1 MGNNNQKPRAHA
13 LDALRGYAIITM
25 VLSAMEAFSVL
36 PRWMYHAQV
45 PPPDHVFDPTIYGI
59 TWVDIIFP
67 FFLFSMG
74 AAIPLSLGRQHAK
87 GESIM
92 KLTWKTVQRW
102 VKLTFFAIF
111 IIHAFPFML
120 GYEQE
125 WMRYAMPIFFFILL
139 CLMFMPNPFGLSPYK
154 ARAITWSAYLV
165 AVGFMLLQPYAGGA
179 PFRLTDSDCIMLI
192 LANVSLTGSI
202 IYLLTIGHPLRR
214 RALLPFLV
222 ALVMAAHTA
231 NSWPALLIHTSWLPW
246 LYLPAYQEYLLI
258 IIPGTVA
265 GEWIAQ
271 WLEKMKANDTSEGLV
286 ESVQKKNE
294 AVLENVNPL
303 KGGGEAV
310 LENGNPL
317 KGGRGAVLENG
328 NKVKNDEK
336 AVLEN
341 VNPLKG
347 GRGAVLE
354 NGNGVKN
361 DEKVVL
367 ENGNPLKGG
376 GGAVL
381 ENENKVRTRSEEM
394 KDKENSLALPVA
406 FLSLALIVVNVVL
419 LFGRHLVANL
429 VATMVLT
436 ALTAWL
442 LRSRRE
448 AGTTGVEAAKQR
460 SASKDASSQNA
471 AKQEVSN
478 REASSQEA
486 AEREVSNREAS
497 SQEAAKQEVSSR
509 EASSQE
515 ASKQEVYNHRS
526 SSITAS
532 PTLHFW
538 QRLSSA
544 GAYLLLLGLCLES
557 YEGGIRKDDV
567 TLSYL
572 FVTCGLAFYALLLLT
587 VVCDHWHVRWLCAP
601 LEMVG
606 KNPMVA
612 YVSASMVIIPVLI
625 LTHIYPYIDA
635 LSSQPLTGFLKGVLL
650 TTLCMALTAWFTHK
664 RWFWKT

>member
-125 WMRYAMPIFFFILL
+125 WMCYAMPIFFFILL

-214 RALLPFLV
+214 LALLPFLV
-222 ALVMAAHTA
+222 ALFMAAHTA

-271 WLEKMKANDTSEGLV
+271 WLEKMKANDTSKGLV
-286 ESVQKKNE
+286 ENYQKKN
-294 AVLENVNPL
+294 
-303 KGGGEAV
+303 EAV

-317 KGGRGAVLENG
+317 KGGSEAVFENG

-341 VNPLKG
+341 
-347 GRGAVLE
+347 
-354 NGNGVKN
+354 
-361 DEKVVL
+361 
-367 ENGNPLKGG
+367 
-376 GGAVL
+376 
-381 ENENKVRTRSEEM
+381 ENKVKTRSEEM
-394 KDKENSLALPVA
+394 KDKENALALPVA
-406 FLSLALIVVNVVL
+406 LLSLALIVVNVVL

-442 LRSRRE
+442 LRSRRK

-460 SASKDASSQNA
+460 AASRDASSQNA

-486 AEREVSNREAS
+486 A
-497 SQEAAKQEVSSR
+497 
-509 EASSQE
+509 
-515 ASKQEVYNHRS
+515 KQEVYNQKC
-526 SSITAS
+526 SSIQAS

-625 LTHIYPYIDA
+625 LTQLYPYIDA

-650 TTLCMALTAWFTHK
+650 TALCMALTAWFTHK

>member
-87 GESIM
+87 GESIT

-179 PFRLTDSDCIMLI
+179 PFRLADSDCIMLI

-214 RALLPFLV
+214 LALLPFLI
-222 ALVMAAHTA
+222 ALFMAAHTA
-231 NSWPALLIHTSWLPW
+231 NSWPAQLIHTSWLPW

-271 WLEKMKANDTSEGLV
+271 WLEKMKAKDTGKGLV
-286 ESVQKKNE
+286 ENYQIN
-294 AVLENVNPL
+294 
-303 KGGGEAV
+303 EAV

-317 KGGRGAVLENG
+317 KGGREAALENG
-328 NKVKNDEK
+328 KGVKDVEK

-341 VNPLKG
+341 EIKDEEQEVLENNEEKKG
-347 GRGAVLE
+347 GREAVLE
-354 NGNGVKN
+354 SGNKVKN

-367 ENGNPLKGG
+367 END
-376 GGAVL
+376 
-381 ENENKVRTRSEEM
+381 NKVRTKSEEM
-394 KDKENSLALPVA
+394 KEIENALALPVA
-406 FLSLALIVVNVVL
+406 LLSLALIVTNVVL
-419 LFGRHLVANL
+419 LFDRHLVANL
-429 VATMVLT
+429 IATIVLT

-442 LRSRRE
+442 LRSRCE

-460 SASKDASSQNA
+460 AALKEASSQETAKQEVSDREASSQGAAKQEVSNREASSQGA

-478 REASSQEA
+478 REASSQE
-486 AEREVSNREAS
+486 V
-497 SQEAAKQEVSSR
+497 AKQEVSN
-509 EASSQE
+509 Q
-515 ASKQEVYNHRS
+515 KS
-526 SSITAS
+526 SSTPAS

-625 LTHIYPYIDA
+625 LTELYPYIDA
-635 LSSQPLTGFLKGVLL
+635 LSSEPLTGFLKGVLL
-650 TTLCMALTAWFTHK
+650 TALCMALTAWFTHK

>member
-102 VKLTFFAIF
+102 VKLTLFAIF

-165 AVGFMLLQPYAGGA
+165 AVGFMLMQPYAGGA

-214 RALLPFLV
+214 LALLPFLI
-222 ALVMAAHTA
+222 ALFMAAHTA

-246 LYLPAYQEYLLI
+246 LYLPAYQVYLLI

-271 WLEKMKANDTSEGLV
+271 WLEKMKANDTSKGLV
-286 ESVQKKNE
+286 DNYKK
-294 AVLENVNPL
+294 
-303 KGGGEAV
+303 KSEAV
-310 LENGNPL
+310 LENGNLL
-317 KGGRGAVLENG
+317 KGGREAVLENW

-336 AVLEN
+336 LVLEN
-341 VNPLKG
+341 GNPLKG

-367 ENGNPLKGG
+367 ED
-376 GGAVL
+376 
-381 ENENKVRTRSEEM
+381 ENKVRTRSEEM
-394 KDKENSLALPVA
+394 KDKENALALPVA

-460 SASKDASSQNA
+460 AASRDASSQNA

-478 REASSQEA
+478 REAPSQEA
-486 AEREVSNREAS
+486 AEREV
-497 SQEAAKQEVSSR
+497 
-509 EASSQE
+509 
-515 ASKQEVYNHRS
+515 YNQKT
-526 SSITAS
+526 SSIPAS

-625 LTHIYPYIDA
+625 LTQLYPYIDA

>member
-214 RALLPFLV
+214 LALLPFLV
-222 ALVMAAHTA
+222 ALFMAAHTA

-286 ESVQKKNE
+286 ESYQKKNE

-303 KGGGEAV
+303 KGGRET
-310 LENGNPL
+310 
-317 KGGRGAVLENG
+317 
-328 NKVKNDEK
+328 
-336 AVLEN
+336 
-341 VNPLKG
+341 
-347 GRGAVLE
+347 
-354 NGNGVKN
+354 
-361 DEKVVL
+361 
-367 ENGNPLKGG
+367 
-376 GGAVL
+376 VL

-394 KDKENSLALPVA
+394 KDKENALALPVA
-406 FLSLALIVVNVVL
+406 LLSLALIIVNVVL

-436 ALTAWL
+436 ALSAWL

-460 SASKDASSQNA
+460 VASKDASSQNAAKQEVSSREASSQEA

-497 SQEAAKQEVSSR
+497 LQEAAKQEVS
-509 EASSQE
+509 
-515 ASKQEVYNHRS
+515 NHRS

-625 LTHIYPYIDA
+625 LTQLYPYIDA

>member
-214 RALLPFLV
+214 LALLPFLI
-222 ALVMAAHTA
+222 ALFMAAHTA

-271 WLEKMKANDTSEGLV
+271 WLEKMKANDTSKGLV
-286 ESVQKKNE
+286 DNYQKKS
-294 AVLENVNPL
+294 
-303 KGGGEAV
+303 EAV

-317 KGGRGAVLENG
+317 NGGRE
-328 NKVKNDEK
+328 
-336 AVLEN
+336 
-341 VNPLKG
+341 
-347 GRGAVLE
+347 AVLE

-361 DEKVVL
+361 DEK
-367 ENGNPLKGG
+367 
-376 GGAVL
+376 AVL

-394 KDKENSLALPVA
+394 KEKENALALPVA
-406 FLSLALIVVNVVL
+406 LLSLALIVVNVVL

-448 AGTTGVEAAKQR
+448 AGTTGVEAAKQK
-460 SASKDASSQNA
+460 AALKDASSQNA

-486 AEREVSNREAS
+486 AEQEVSSREAS
-497 SQEAAKQEVSSR
+497 SQEAAKQEV
-509 EASSQE
+509 
-515 ASKQEVYNHRS
+515 YNQKS
-526 SSITAS
+526 SSIPAS
-532 PTLHFW
+532 STLHFW

-650 TTLCMALTAWFTHK
+650 TALCMALTAWFTHK

>member
-214 RALLPFLV
+214 LALLPFLV
-222 ALVMAAHTA
+222 ALFMAAHTA

-271 WLEKMKANDTSEGLV
+271 WLEKMKANDTSKGLV
-286 ESVQKKNE
+286 DNYQKKSE
-294 AVLENVNPL
+294 AVLENVNLL
-303 KGGGEAV
+303 KGGREAV
-310 LENGNPL
+310 LENW
-317 KGGRGAVLENG
+317 

-336 AVLEN
+336 VVLEN

-367 ENGNPLKGG
+367 EN
-376 GGAVL
+376 
-381 ENENKVRTRSEEM
+381 ENKVRTRSEEM
-394 KDKENSLALPVA
+394 KDKENALALPVA

-460 SASKDASSQNA
+460 AASRDASSQNA

-486 AEREVSNREAS
+486 AEREVS
-497 SQEAAKQEVSSR
+497 SR
-509 EASSQE
+509 EASLQE
-515 ASKQEVYNHRS
+515 AAKQEVYNHRS

-650 TTLCMALTAWFTHK
+650 TALCMALTAWFTHK

>member
-214 RALLPFLV
+214 LALLPFLV
-222 ALVMAAHTA
+222 ALFMAAHTA

-271 WLEKMKANDTSEGLV
+271 WLEKMKANDTSKGLV
-286 ESVQKKNE
+286 ESYQKKNE

-303 KGGGEAV
+303 KGG
-310 LENGNPL
+310 
-317 KGGRGAVLENG
+317 K
-328 NKVKNDEK
+328 
-336 AVLEN
+336 
-341 VNPLKG
+341 
-347 GRGAVLE
+347 GAVLE

-381 ENENKVRTRSEEM
+381 ENGNKVKNDEKAVLENVNPLKSRRGAVLENENKVRTRSEEM
-394 KDKENSLALPVA
+394 KDKENALALPVA
-406 FLSLALIVVNVVL
+406 LLSLALIIVNVVL

-448 AGTTGVEAAKQR
+448 AGTPGVEAAKQR
-460 SASKDASSQNA
+460 VASKDASSQNA
-471 AKQEVSN
+471 AKQEVSSREASSQEAAKQEVYN

-486 AEREVSNREAS
+486 AEREVSSREAS
-497 SQEAAKQEVSSR
+497 SQEAAKQEV
-509 EASSQE
+509 
-515 ASKQEVYNHRS
+515 YNQKC
-526 SSITAS
+526 SSIPAS

>member
-179 PFRLTDSDCIMLI
+179 PFRLIDSDCIMLI

-214 RALLPFLV
+214 LALLPFLV
-222 ALVMAAHTA
+222 ALFMAAHTA

-271 WLEKMKANDTSEGLV
+271 WLEKMKANDTSKGLV
-286 ESVQKKNE
+286 ESYQKKNE

-303 KGGGEAV
+303 KGGRE
-310 LENGNPL
+310 
-317 KGGRGAVLENG
+317 AVLENG

-336 AVLEN
+336 V
-341 VNPLKG
+341 
-347 GRGAVLE
+347 
-354 NGNGVKN
+354 
-361 DEKVVL
+361 
-367 ENGNPLKGG
+367 
-376 GGAVL
+376 VL

-394 KDKENSLALPVA
+394 KDKENALALPVA

-436 ALTAWL
+436 ALSAWL
-442 LRSRRE
+442 LRSRRK

-460 SASKDASSQNA
+460 AASRDASSQN
-471 AKQEVSN
+471 
-478 REASSQEA
+478 
-486 AEREVSNREAS
+486 
-497 SQEAAKQEVSSR
+497 AAKQEVSSR

-515 ASKQEVYNHRS
+515 AAKQEVYNREAS
-526 SSITAS
+526 SQEAAKQEVYNQKCSSITAS

-650 TTLCMALTAWFTHK
+650 TALCMALTAWFTHK

>member
-165 AVGFMLLQPYAGGA
+165 AVGFMLLQPYAGGT

-202 IYLLTIGHPLRR
+202 IYLLTIDHPLRR
-214 RALLPFLV
+214 LALLPFLV
-222 ALVMAAHTA
+222 ALFMAAHTA

-246 LYLPAYQEYLLI
+246 LYLPAYQVYLLI

-271 WLEKMKANDTSEGLV
+271 WLETMKANDTSKGLV
-286 ESVQKKNE
+286 DNYQKKNE
-294 AVLENVNPL
+294 AVLES
-303 KGGGEAV
+303 
-310 LENGNPL
+310 GNS
-317 KGGRGAVLENG
+317 
-328 NKVKNDEK
+328 
-336 AVLEN
+336 
-341 VNPLKG
+341 LKG

-367 ENGNPLKGG
+367 ED
-376 GGAVL
+376 
-381 ENENKVRTRSEEM
+381 ENKVRTRSEEM
-394 KDKENSLALPVA
+394 KEKENALALPVA
-406 FLSLALIVVNVVL
+406 LLSLALIIVNVVL

-436 ALTAWL
+436 ALSAWL
-442 LRSRRE
+442 LRSRHE

-460 SASKDASSQNA
+460 AASRDASSQN
-471 AKQEVSN
+471 
-478 REASSQEA
+478 
-486 AEREVSNREAS
+486 
-497 SQEAAKQEVSSR
+497 AAKQEVSSR

-515 ASKQEVYNHRS
+515 AAKQEVYNHRS

-650 TTLCMALTAWFTHK
+650 TALCMALTAWFTHK

>member
-214 RALLPFLV
+214 LALLPFLI
-222 ALVMAAHTA
+222 ALFMAAHTA

-271 WLEKMKANDTSEGLV
+271 WLEKMKANDTSKGLV
-286 ESVQKKNE
+286 DNYQKKN
-294 AVLENVNPL
+294 
-303 KGGGEAV
+303 EAV

-317 KGGRGAVLENG
+317 KGGRE
-328 NKVKNDEK
+328 
-336 AVLEN
+336 
-341 VNPLKG
+341 
-347 GRGAVLE
+347 AVLE

-361 DEKVVL
+361 DEK
-367 ENGNPLKGG
+367 
-376 GGAVL
+376 AVL

-394 KDKENSLALPVA
+394 KEKENALALPVA
-406 FLSLALIVVNVVL
+406 LLSLALIVVNVVL

-442 LRSRRE
+442 LRSRRK

-460 SASKDASSQNA
+460 AASKDASSQNA
-471 AKQEVSN
+471 AKQEL
-478 REASSQEA
+478 
-486 AEREVSNREAS
+486 SNREAS
-497 SQEAAKQEVSSR
+497 SQEAAKQEVSN
-509 EASSQE
+509 Q
-515 ASKQEVYNHRS
+515 RS
-526 SSITAS
+526 SSIPAS

-625 LTHIYPYIDA
+625 LTQLYPYIDA

-650 TTLCMALTAWFTHK
+650 TALCMALTAWFTHK

>member
-214 RALLPFLV
+214 LALLPFLV
-222 ALVMAAHTA
+222 ALFMAAHTA
-231 NSWPALLIHTSWLPW
+231 NSWPAQLIHTSWLPW

-271 WLEKMKANDTSEGLV
+271 WLEKMKANDTSKGLV
-286 ESVQKKNE
+286 DNYQKKN
-294 AVLENVNPL
+294 
-303 KGGGEAV
+303 GAV

-317 KGGRGAVLENG
+317 KGGRE
-328 NKVKNDEK
+328 
-336 AVLEN
+336 
-341 VNPLKG
+341 
-347 GRGAVLE
+347 AVLE

-361 DEKVVL
+361 DEK
-367 ENGNPLKGG
+367 
-376 GGAVL
+376 AVL
-381 ENENKVRTRSEEM
+381 ENENKVRIRSEEM
-394 KDKENSLALPVA
+394 KEKENALALPVA
-406 FLSLALIVVNVVL
+406 LLSLALIVVNVVL

-442 LRSRRE
+442 LRSRRK

-460 SASKDASSQNA
+460 AASKDASSQNA
-471 AKQEVSN
+471 AKQEL
-478 REASSQEA
+478 
-486 AEREVSNREAS
+486 SNREAS
-497 SQEAAKQEVSSR
+497 SQEAAKQEV
-509 EASSQE
+509 
-515 ASKQEVYNHRS
+515 YNQKS
-526 SSITAS
+526 SSTPAS

-625 LTHIYPYIDA
+625 LTQLYPYIDA

-650 TTLCMALTAWFTHK
+650 TALCMALTAWFTHK

>member
-214 RALLPFLV
+214 LALLPFLV
-222 ALVMAAHTA
+222 ALFMAAHTA

-246 LYLPAYQEYLLI
+246 LYLPAYQVYLLI

-286 ESVQKKNE
+286 ESYQKKNE

-303 KGGGEAV
+303 KGGREAV
-310 LENGNPL
+310 LENW
-317 KGGRGAVLENG
+317 

-336 AVLEN
+336 VVLEN
-341 VNPLKG
+341 GNPLKG

-367 ENGNPLKGG
+367 EN
-376 GGAVL
+376 
-381 ENENKVRTRSEEM
+381 ENKVRTRSEEM
-394 KDKENSLALPVA
+394 KDKENALALPVA
-406 FLSLALIVVNVVL
+406 LLSLALIVVNVVL

-478 REASSQEA
+478 REASL
-486 AEREVSNREAS
+486 
-497 SQEAAKQEVSSR
+497 QEAAKQEVSSR

-515 ASKQEVYNHRS
+515 ASKQEVYNREAS
-526 SSITAS
+526 LQEAAQQEVYNQKCSSIPAS

-625 LTHIYPYIDA
+625 LTQLYPYIDA

>member
-45 PPPDHVFDPTIYGI
+45 PPPDHVFAPTIYGI

-125 WMRYAMPIFFFILL
+125 WMCYAMPIFFFILL

-214 RALLPFLV
+214 LALLPFLV
-222 ALVMAAHTA
+222 ALFMAAHTA

-271 WLEKMKANDTSEGLV
+271 WLEKMKANDTSKGLV
-286 ESVQKKNE
+286 DNYQKKNE

-303 KGGGEAV
+303 KGGRE
-310 LENGNPL
+310 
-317 KGGRGAVLENG
+317 
-328 NKVKNDEK
+328 
-336 AVLEN
+336 
-341 VNPLKG
+341 
-347 GRGAVLE
+347 AVLE

-361 DEKVVL
+361 DEK
-367 ENGNPLKGG
+367 
-376 GGAVL
+376 AVL

-394 KDKENSLALPVA
+394 KEKENALALPVA
-406 FLSLALIVVNVVL
+406 LLSLALIVVNVVL

-448 AGTTGVEAAKQR
+448 A
-460 SASKDASSQNA
+460 
-471 AKQEVSN
+471 
-478 REASSQEA
+478 
-486 AEREVSNREAS
+486 S
-497 SQEAAKQEVSSR
+497 SQEAAKQEVSN
-509 EASSQE
+509 Q
-515 ASKQEVYNHRS
+515 KS
-526 SSITAS
+526 SSIPAS

-650 TTLCMALTAWFTHK
+650 TALCMALTAWFTHK

>member
-125 WMRYAMPIFFFILL
+125 WMCYAMPIFFFILL

-202 IYLLTIGHPLRR
+202 IYLLTIGHHLRR
-214 RALLPFLV
+214 LALLPFLV
-222 ALVMAAHTA
+222 ALFMAAHTA

-271 WLEKMKANDTSEGLV
+271 WLEKMKANDTSKGLV
-286 ESVQKKNE
+286 DNYKKKSE

-303 KGGGEAV
+303 KGV
-310 LENGNPL
+310 
-317 KGGRGAVLENG
+317 
-328 NKVKNDEK
+328 
-336 AVLEN
+336 
-341 VNPLKG
+341 
-347 GRGAVLE
+347 RGAVLE

-361 DEKVVL
+361 DEK
-367 ENGNPLKGG
+367 
-376 GGAVL
+376 AVL

-394 KDKENSLALPVA
+394 KEKENALALPVA
-406 FLSLALIVVNVVL
+406 LLSLALIVVNVVL

-448 AGTTGVEAAKQR
+448 AGTTGVEAAKQ
-460 SASKDASSQNA
+460 
-471 AKQEVSN
+471 ETSN
-478 REASSQEA
+478 Q
-486 AEREVSNREAS
+486 
-497 SQEAAKQEVSSR
+497 K
-509 EASSQE
+509 
-515 ASKQEVYNHRS
+515 S
-526 SSITAS
+526 SSTPAS

-650 TTLCMALTAWFTHK
+650 TALCMALTAWFTHK

>member
-125 WMRYAMPIFFFILL
+125 WMCYAMPIFFFILL

-214 RALLPFLV
+214 LALLPFLV
-222 ALVMAAHTA
+222 ALFMAAHTA
-231 NSWPALLIHTSWLPW
+231 NSWPAQLIHTSWLPW

-271 WLEKMKANDTSEGLV
+271 WLEKMKANDTSKGPV
-286 ESVQKKNE
+286 ESYQKKSE
-294 AVLENVNPL
+294 AVFES
-303 KGGGEAV
+303 
-310 LENGNPL
+310 
-317 KGGRGAVLENG
+317 G
-328 NKVKNDEK
+328 NK
-336 AVLEN
+336 
-341 VNPLKG
+341 
-347 GRGAVLE
+347 
-354 NGNGVKN
+354 VKN

-367 ENGNPLKGG
+367 ENGNPLKGRKEAVLENG
-376 GGAVL
+376 NKVKNDEKVVLENGNPLKGRKEAVLENGNKVKNDEKVVL

-394 KDKENSLALPVA
+394 KDKENALALPVA
-406 FLSLALIVVNVVL
+406 LLSLALIVVNVVL

-460 SASKDASSQNA
+460 AASRDASSQNA
-471 AKQEVSN
+471 AK
-478 REASSQEA
+478 
-486 AEREVSNREAS
+486 REVSNREAS
-497 SQEAAKQEVSSR
+497 SQEAAKQEVYNQKCSS
-509 EASSQE
+509 
-515 ASKQEVYNHRS
+515 
-526 SSITAS
+526 TPAS

-625 LTHIYPYIDA
+625 LTQLYPYIDA

-650 TTLCMALTAWFTHK
+650 TALCMALTAWFTHK

>member
-214 RALLPFLV
+214 LALLPFLV
-222 ALVMAAHTA
+222 ALFMAAHTA

-271 WLEKMKANDTSEGLV
+271 WLEKMKANDTSKGLV
-286 ESVQKKNE
+286 DNYQKKSE
-294 AVLENVNPL
+294 AVLES
-303 KGGGEAV
+303 
-310 LENGNPL
+310 
-317 KGGRGAVLENG
+317 
-328 NKVKNDEK
+328 
-336 AVLEN
+336 

-367 ENGNPLKGG
+367 ED
-376 GGAVL
+376 
-381 ENENKVRTRSEEM
+381 ENKVRTRSEEM
-394 KDKENSLALPVA
+394 KEKENALALPVA
-406 FLSLALIVVNVVL
+406 LLSLALIVVNVVL

-460 SASKDASSQNA
+460 AASRDASSQNA

-486 AEREVSNREAS
+486 AEREVSSREAS

-509 EASSQE
+509 EASS
-515 ASKQEVYNHRS
+515 QEVYNHRS

-650 TTLCMALTAWFTHK
+650 TALCMALTAWFTHK

>member
-154 ARAITWSAYLV
+154 ARTITWSAYLV

-202 IYLLTIGHPLRR
+202 IYLLTIGHHLRR
-214 RALLPFLV
+214 LALLPFLV
-222 ALVMAAHTA
+222 ALFMAAHTA
-231 NSWPALLIHTSWLPW
+231 NSWPAQLIHTSWLPW

-271 WLEKMKANDTSEGLV
+271 WLEKMKANDTSKGLV
-286 ESVQKKNE
+286 DNYQKKN
-294 AVLENVNPL
+294 
-303 KGGGEAV
+303 EAV

-336 AVLEN
+336 T
-341 VNPLKG
+341 
-347 GRGAVLE
+347 
-354 NGNGVKN
+354 
-361 DEKVVL
+361 
-367 ENGNPLKGG
+367 
-376 GGAVL
+376 VL

-394 KDKENSLALPVA
+394 KEKENALALPVA
-406 FLSLALIVVNVVL
+406 LLSSALIVVNVVL

-448 AGTTGVEAAKQR
+448 AGKTGVEAAKQR
-460 SASKDASSQNA
+460 AASQDASSQNA
-471 AKQEVSN
+471 AKQELSN
-478 REASSQEA
+478 RD
-486 AEREVSNREAS
+486 AS
-497 SQEAAKQEVSSR
+497 SQEAAKQEVSN
-509 EASSQE
+509 Q
-515 ASKQEVYNHRS
+515 KS
-526 SSITAS
+526 SSIPAS

-625 LTHIYPYIDA
+625 LTQLYPYIDS

-650 TTLCMALTAWFTHK
+650 TALCMALTAWFTHK

>member
-192 LANVSLTGSI
+192 LANVSLIGSI

-214 RALLPFLV
+214 LALLPFLV
-222 ALVMAAHTA
+222 ALFMAAHTA
-231 NSWPALLIHTSWLPW
+231 NSWPAQLIHTSWLPW
-246 LYLPAYQEYLLI
+246 LYLPASQEYLLI

-271 WLEKMKANDTSEGLV
+271 WLEKMKANDTSKGLV
-286 ESVQKKNE
+286 DNYKKKSE

-303 KGGGEAV
+303 KGG
-310 LENGNPL
+310 
-317 KGGRGAVLENG
+317 KGAVLENG

-341 VNPLKG
+341 
-347 GRGAVLE
+347 
-354 NGNGVKN
+354 
-361 DEKVVL
+361 
-367 ENGNPLKGG
+367 
-376 GGAVL
+376 
-381 ENENKVRTRSEEM
+381 ENKVRTRSEEM
-394 KDKENSLALPVA
+394 KEKENALALPVA
-406 FLSLALIVVNVVL
+406 LLSLALIVVNVVL

-460 SASKDASSQNA
+460 AASKDASSQNV
-471 AKQEVSN
+471 AKQEVSS

-486 AEREVSNREAS
+486 AKQEVYNREAS
-497 SQEAAKQEVSSR
+497 SQEAAKQEVSNQKT
-509 EASSQE
+509 SS
-515 ASKQEVYNHRS
+515 VP
-526 SSITAS
+526 AS

-650 TTLCMALTAWFTHK
+650 TALCMALTAWFTHK

>member
-214 RALLPFLV
+214 LALLPFLV
-222 ALVMAAHTA
+222 ALFMAAHTA

-271 WLEKMKANDTSEGLV
+271 WLEKMKANDTSKGLV
-286 ESVQKKNE
+286 DNYQKKN
-294 AVLENVNPL
+294 
-303 KGGGEAV
+303 EAV

-317 KGGRGAVLENG
+317 KGGKGAVLENG

-336 AVLEN
+336 
-341 VNPLKG
+341 
-347 GRGAVLE
+347 
-354 NGNGVKN
+354 
-361 DEKVVL
+361 
-367 ENGNPLKGG
+367 
-376 GGAVL
+376 AVL

-394 KDKENSLALPVA
+394 KDKENALALPVA
-406 FLSLALIVVNVVL
+406 LLSLALIVVNVVL

-448 AGTTGVEAAKQR
+448 AGTTGVEAAKQ
-460 SASKDASSQNA
+460 DT
-471 AKQEVSN
+471 SN
-478 REASSQEA
+478 Q
-486 AEREVSNREAS
+486 
-497 SQEAAKQEVSSR
+497 K
-509 EASSQE
+509 
-515 ASKQEVYNHRS
+515 S
-526 SSITAS
+526 SSTPAS

-650 TTLCMALTAWFTHK
+650 TALCMALTAWFTHK

>member
-154 ARAITWSAYLV
+154 ARTITWSAYLV

-214 RALLPFLV
+214 LALLPFLV
-222 ALVMAAHTA
+222 ALFMAAHTA

-271 WLEKMKANDTSEGLV
+271 WLEKMKANDTSKGLV
-286 ESVQKKNE
+286 DNYQKKSE

-303 KGGGEAV
+303 NGGREAV
-310 LENGNPL
+310 LD
-317 KGGRGAVLENG
+317 NG

-336 AVLEN
+336 
-341 VNPLKG
+341 
-347 GRGAVLE
+347 
-354 NGNGVKN
+354 
-361 DEKVVL
+361 
-367 ENGNPLKGG
+367 
-376 GGAVL
+376 AVL

-394 KDKENSLALPVA
+394 KDKENALALPVA
-406 FLSLALIVVNVVL
+406 LLSLALIVVNVVL

-442 LRSRRE
+442 LRSRRK

-460 SASKDASSQNA
+460 AASKDASSQNA
-471 AKQEVSN
+471 AKQEV
-478 REASSQEA
+478 
-486 AEREVSNREAS
+486 
-497 SQEAAKQEVSSR
+497 
-509 EASSQE
+509 
-515 ASKQEVYNHRS
+515 YNQKS
-526 SSITAS
+526 SSTPAS

-572 FVTCGLAFYALLLLT
+572 FVTCGLAFYAMLLLT

-650 TTLCMALTAWFTHK
+650 TALCMALTAWFTHK

>member
-1 MGNNNQKPRAHA
+1 MLFLSGSFHSLFRNRTFAFMKSRNMGNNNQKPRAHA

-87 GESIM
+87 GESIT

-179 PFRLTDSDCIMLI
+179 PFRLADSDCIMLI

-214 RALLPFLV
+214 LALLPFLI
-222 ALVMAAHTA
+222 ALFMAAHTA
-231 NSWPALLIHTSWLPW
+231 YSWPANLIHTSWLPW

-271 WLEKMKANDTSEGLV
+271 WLEKMKVKDTGKGLV
-286 ESVQKKNE
+286 EKYQINE
-294 AVLENVNPL
+294 E
-303 KGGGEAV
+303 V

-317 KGGRGAVLENG
+317 KGGREAVPENG
-328 NKVKNDEK
+328 K
-336 AVLEN
+336 
-341 VNPLKG
+341 
-347 GRGAVLE
+347 
-354 NGNGVKN
+354 GVK
-361 DEKVVL
+361 DVEKVVL
-367 ENGNPLKGG
+367 ENEIKDEEQEVLENNEEKKGG
-376 GGAVL
+376 REAVL
-381 ENENKVRTRSEEM
+381 ENGNKVRTRSEEM
-394 KDKENSLALPVA
+394 KEKENALALPVA
-406 FLSLALIVVNVVL
+406 LLSLALIVTNVVL

-429 VATMVLT
+429 IATMVLT

-442 LRSRRE
+442 LRSHRK

-460 SASKDASSQNA
+460 AASRDASSQN
-471 AKQEVSN
+471 
-478 REASSQEA
+478 
-486 AEREVSNREAS
+486 
-497 SQEAAKQEVSSR
+497 AAKQEVSSR

-515 ASKQEVYNHRS
+515 AAKQEVSNQKS
-526 SSITAS
+526 SSTTAS

-625 LTHIYPYIDA
+625 LTQLYPYIDA
-635 LSSQPLTGFLKGVLL
+635 LSSEPLTGFLKGVLL
-650 TTLCMALTAWFTHK
+650 TALCMALTAWFTHK

>member
-74 AAIPLSLGRQHAK
+74 AAIPLSLGRQNAK

-125 WMRYAMPIFFFILL
+125 WMRFAMPIFFFILL

-202 IYLLTIGHPLRR
+202 IYLLTICHPLRR
-214 RALLPFLV
+214 LALLPFLV
-222 ALVMAAHTA
+222 ALFMAAHTA

-271 WLEKMKANDTSEGLV
+271 WLEKMKANDKSKGLV
-286 ESVQKKNE
+286 DNYQKKS
-294 AVLENVNPL
+294 
-303 KGGGEAV
+303 EAV

-328 NKVKNDEK
+328 N
-336 AVLEN
+336 
-341 VNPLKG
+341 
-347 GRGAVLE
+347 
-354 NGNGVKN
+354 GVKN
-361 DEKVVL
+361 DEK
-367 ENGNPLKGG
+367 
-376 GGAVL
+376 AVL

-394 KDKENSLALPVA
+394 KEKENALALPVA
-406 FLSLALIVVNVVL
+406 LLSLALIVVNVVL
-419 LFGRHLVANL
+419 LFCRHLVANL

-448 AGTTGVEAAKQR
+448 AGTTGIEAAKQR
-460 SASKDASSQNA
+460 VASKDASSQNA
-471 AKQEVSN
+471 AKQEISN
-478 REASSQEA
+478 RESSSQE
-486 AEREVSNREAS
+486 V
-497 SQEAAKQEVSSR
+497 AKQEVSN
-509 EASSQE
+509 Q
-515 ASKQEVYNHRS
+515 KS
-526 SSITAS
+526 SSTTAS

-538 QRLSSA
+538 QHLSSA

-625 LTHIYPYIDA
+625 LTQLYPYIDA

-650 TTLCMALTAWFTHK
+650 TALCMALTAWFTHK

>member
-214 RALLPFLV
+214 LALLPFLV
-222 ALVMAAHTA
+222 ALFMAAHTA

-246 LYLPAYQEYLLI
+246 LYLPAYQVYLLI

-271 WLEKMKANDTSEGLV
+271 WLEKMKANDTSKGLV
-286 ESVQKKNE
+286 ESYQKKNE

-303 KGGGEAV
+303 KSR
-310 LENGNPL
+310 
-317 KGGRGAVLENG
+317 RGAVLENG
-328 NKVKNDEK
+328 DKVKNDEK

-341 VNPLKG
+341 VNLLKG
-347 GRGAVLE
+347 GRE
-354 NGNGVKN
+354 
-361 DEKVVL
+361 
-367 ENGNPLKGG
+367 
-376 GGAVL
+376 AVL

-394 KDKENSLALPVA
+394 KDKENALALPVA

-486 AEREVSNREAS
+486 AKQEVSSREASLQEASKQEVSNREAS
-497 SQEAAKQEVSSR
+497 SQEAA
-509 EASSQE
+509 
-515 ASKQEVYNHRS
+515 KQEVYNHRS

-625 LTHIYPYIDA
+625 LTQLYPYIDA

>member
-214 RALLPFLV
+214 LALLPFLV
-222 ALVMAAHTA
+222 ALFMAAHTA
-231 NSWPALLIHTSWLPW
+231 NSWPAQLIHTSWLPW

-271 WLEKMKANDTSEGLV
+271 WLEKMKANDTSKGLV
-286 ESVQKKNE
+286 ENYQKKNE
-294 AVLENVNPL
+294 AVLENGNPL
-303 KGGGEAV
+303 KGGSEAVFENGNKVKNDEKAV

-317 KGGRGAVLENG
+317 KGGRGAVLESG
-328 NKVKNDEK
+328 NKVKNDE
-336 AVLEN
+336 N
-341 VNPLKG
+341 V
-347 GRGAVLE
+347 
-354 NGNGVKN
+354 
-361 DEKVVL
+361 
-367 ENGNPLKGG
+367 
-376 GGAVL
+376 VL
-381 ENENKVRTRSEEM
+381 ENENKVKTRSEEM
-394 KDKENSLALPVA
+394 KDKENALALPVA
-406 FLSLALIVVNVVL
+406 LLSLALIVVNVVL

-448 AGTTGVEAAKQR
+448 AGTTGVEAAKQ
-460 SASKDASSQNA
+460 
-471 AKQEVSN
+471 ETSN
-478 REASSQEA
+478 Q
-486 AEREVSNREAS
+486 
-497 SQEAAKQEVSSR
+497 
-509 EASSQE
+509 
-515 ASKQEVYNHRS
+515 RS
-526 SSITAS
+526 SSAPAS

-587 VVCDHWHVRWLCAP
+587 VVCDHWHVRWLGAP

-625 LTHIYPYIDA
+625 LTQLYPYIDA

-650 TTLCMALTAWFTHK
+650 TALCMALTAWFTHK

>member
-214 RALLPFLV
+214 LALLPFLV
-222 ALVMAAHTA
+222 ALFMAAHTA
-231 NSWPALLIHTSWLPW
+231 NSWPAQLIHTSWLPW

-271 WLEKMKANDTSEGLV
+271 WLEKMKANDTSKGLV
-286 ESVQKKNE
+286 DNYQKKN
-294 AVLENVNPL
+294 
-303 KGGGEAV
+303 EAV

-336 AVLEN
+336 T
-341 VNPLKG
+341 
-347 GRGAVLE
+347 
-354 NGNGVKN
+354 
-361 DEKVVL
+361 
-367 ENGNPLKGG
+367 
-376 GGAVL
+376 VL

-394 KDKENSLALPVA
+394 KEKENALALPVA
-406 FLSLALIVVNVVL
+406 LLSSALIVVNVVL

-448 AGTTGVEAAKQR
+448 AGTTDVEAAKQR
-460 SASKDASSQNA
+460 AASRDASSQNA
-471 AKQEVSN
+471 AK
-478 REASSQEA
+478 
-486 AEREVSNREAS
+486 REVSNREAS
-497 SQEAAKQEVSSR
+497 SQEAAKQEV
-509 EASSQE
+509 
-515 ASKQEVYNHRS
+515 YNQKCF
-526 SSITAS
+526 SIQAS

-625 LTHIYPYIDA
+625 LTQLYPYIDA

-650 TTLCMALTAWFTHK
+650 TALCMALTAWFTHK

>member
-214 RALLPFLV
+214 LALLPFLV
-222 ALVMAAHTA
+222 ALFMAAHTA
-231 NSWPALLIHTSWLPW
+231 NSWPAQLIHTSWLPW

-271 WLEKMKANDTSEGLV
+271 WLEKMKANDTSKGLV
-286 ESVQKKNE
+286 ESYQKKS
-294 AVLENVNPL
+294 
-303 KGGGEAV
+303 EAV

-341 VNPLKG
+341 
-347 GRGAVLE
+347 
-354 NGNGVKN
+354 
-361 DEKVVL
+361 
-367 ENGNPLKGG
+367 
-376 GGAVL
+376 
-381 ENENKVRTRSEEM
+381 ENKVRTRSEEM
-394 KDKENSLALPVA
+394 KEKENALALPVA
-406 FLSLALIVVNVVL
+406 LLSLALIVVNVVL

-460 SASKDASSQNA
+460 AASKDASSQNA
-471 AKQEVSN
+471 AK
-478 REASSQEA
+478 
-486 AEREVSNREAS
+486 REVSNREAS
-497 SQEAAKQEVSSR
+497 SQEAAKQEV
-509 EASSQE
+509 
-515 ASKQEVYNHRS
+515 YNQKS
-526 SSITAS
+526 SSIPAS

-650 TTLCMALTAWFTHK
+650 TALCMALTAWFTHK

>member
-214 RALLPFLV
+214 LALLPFLV
-222 ALVMAAHTA
+222 ALFMAAHTA

-286 ESVQKKNE
+286 ESYQKKNE

-303 KGGGEAV
+303 KGG
-310 LENGNPL
+310 
-317 KGGRGAVLENG
+317 RGS
-328 NKVKNDEK
+328 
-336 AVLEN
+336 
-341 VNPLKG
+341 
-347 GRGAVLE
+347 VLE

-376 GGAVL
+376 RGAVLENGNGVKNDEKAVL

-394 KDKENSLALPVA
+394 KDKENALALPVA
-406 FLSLALIVVNVVL
+406 LLSLALIIVNVVL

-486 AEREVSNREAS
+486 A
-497 SQEAAKQEVSSR
+497 KQEVSSR

-515 ASKQEVYNHRS
+515 ASKQEVYNREAS
-526 SSITAS
+526 LQEAAQQEVYNQKCSSIPAS

-650 TTLCMALTAWFTHK
+650 TALCMALTAWFTHK

>member
-125 WMRYAMPIFFFILL
+125 WMRYAMPILFFILL

-214 RALLPFLV
+214 LALLPFLI
-222 ALVMAAHTA
+222 ALFMAAHTA

-246 LYLPAYQEYLLI
+246 LYLPAYQVYLLI

-286 ESVQKKNE
+286 ESYQKKNE

-303 KGGGEAV
+303 KSRRGAVLENGNKVKNDEKVV

-328 NKVKNDEK
+328 NS
-336 AVLEN
+336 
-341 VNPLKG
+341 
-347 GRGAVLE
+347 
-354 NGNGVKN
+354 VKN
-361 DEKVVL
+361 DEKV
-367 ENGNPLKGG
+367 
-376 GGAVL
+376 VL

-394 KDKENSLALPVA
+394 KDKENALALPVA
-406 FLSLALIVVNVVL
+406 LLSLALIIVNVVL

-436 ALTAWL
+436 ALSAWL

-460 SASKDASSQNA
+460 VASKDASSQNAAKQEVSSREASSQEA

-497 SQEAAKQEVSSR
+497 LQEAAKQEVS
-509 EASSQE
+509 
-515 ASKQEVYNHRS
+515 NHRS

-650 TTLCMALTAWFTHK
+650 TALCMALTAWFTHK

>member
-214 RALLPFLV
+214 LALLPFLV
-222 ALVMAAHTA
+222 ALFMAAHTA

-246 LYLPAYQEYLLI
+246 LYLPAYQVYLLI

-271 WLEKMKANDTSEGLV
+271 WLEKMKANDTSKGLV
-286 ESVQKKNE
+286 DNYQKKNE
-294 AVLENVNPL
+294 AVLES
-303 KGGGEAV
+303 G
-310 LENGNPL
+310 
-317 KGGRGAVLENG
+317 
-328 NKVKNDEK
+328 
-336 AVLEN
+336 
-341 VNPLKG
+341 NPLKG

-367 ENGNPLKGG
+367 ED
-376 GGAVL
+376 
-381 ENENKVRTRSEEM
+381 ENKVRTRSEEM
-394 KDKENSLALPVA
+394 KDKENALALPVA
-406 FLSLALIVVNVVL
+406 LLSLALIVVNVVL

-460 SASKDASSQNA
+460 ATLKDASSQNA
-471 AKQEVSN
+471 AK
-478 REASSQEA
+478 
-486 AEREVSNREAS
+486 REVYN
-497 SQEAAKQEVSSR
+497 R

-515 ASKQEVYNHRS
+515 ASKQEVYNQKT
-526 SSITAS
+526 SSIPAS

>member
-179 PFRLTDSDCIMLI
+179 PFRLADSDCIMLI

-214 RALLPFLV
+214 LALLPFLV
-222 ALVMAAHTA
+222 ALFMAAHTA

-246 LYLPAYQEYLLI
+246 LYLPAYQVYLLI

-271 WLEKMKANDTSEGLV
+271 WLETMKANDTSKGLV
-286 ESVQKKNE
+286 ESYQKKNE
-294 AVLENVNPL
+294 AVLES
-303 KGGGEAV
+303 G
-310 LENGNPL
+310 
-317 KGGRGAVLENG
+317 
-328 NKVKNDEK
+328 
-336 AVLEN
+336 
-341 VNPLKG
+341 NPLKG

-367 ENGNPLKGG
+367 ENVNPLKGG
-376 GGAVL
+376 RGAVL

-394 KDKENSLALPVA
+394 KDKENVLALPVA

-442 LRSRRE
+442 LRSCRE

-460 SASKDASSQNA
+460 AASRDASSQNT

-486 AEREVSNREAS
+486 AEREVSSREAS
-497 SQEAAKQEVSSR
+497 SQEAAKQEV
-509 EASSQE
+509 
-515 ASKQEVYNHRS
+515 YNQKC
-526 SSITAS
+526 SSIPAS

-625 LTHIYPYIDA
+625 LTQLYPYIDA

>member
-111 IIHAFPFML
+111 VIHAFPFML

-214 RALLPFLV
+214 LALLPFLV
-222 ALVMAAHTA
+222 ALFMAAHTA

-271 WLEKMKANDTSEGLV
+271 WLEKMNANDTSKGLV
-286 ESVQKKNE
+286 ENCQKKN
-294 AVLENVNPL
+294 
-303 KGGGEAV
+303 GAV

-341 VNPLKG
+341 
-347 GRGAVLE
+347 
-354 NGNGVKN
+354 
-361 DEKVVL
+361 
-367 ENGNPLKGG
+367 
-376 GGAVL
+376 
-381 ENENKVRTRSEEM
+381 ENKVRTRSEEM
-394 KDKENSLALPVA
+394 KDKENALALPVA
-406 FLSLALIVVNVVL
+406 LLSLVLIVVNVVL

-460 SASKDASSQNA
+460 AASRD
-471 AKQEVSN
+471 
-478 REASSQEA
+478 
-486 AEREVSNREAS
+486 AS
-497 SQEAAKQEVSSR
+497 SQEAAKQEVSN
-509 EASSQE
+509 Q
-515 ASKQEVYNHRS
+515 RS
-526 SSITAS
+526 SSTPAS

-625 LTHIYPYIDA
+625 LTQLYPYIDA

-650 TTLCMALTAWFTHK
+650 TALCMALTAWFTHK

>member
-214 RALLPFLV
+214 LALLPFLV
-222 ALVMAAHTA
+222 ALFMAAHTA

-271 WLEKMKANDTSEGLV
+271 WLETMKANDTSKGLV
-286 ESVQKKNE
+286 ESYQKKN
-294 AVLENVNPL
+294 
-303 KGGGEAV
+303 EAV

-317 KGGRGAVLENG
+317 KGGREAVLENG

-336 AVLEN
+336 TVLES
-341 VNPLKG
+341 
-347 GRGAVLE
+347 
-354 NGNGVKN
+354 
-361 DEKVVL
+361 
-367 ENGNPLKGG
+367 
-376 GGAVL
+376 
-381 ENENKVRTRSEEM
+381 ENKVRTRSEEM
-394 KDKENSLALPVA
+394 KDKENALALPVA
-406 FLSLALIVVNVVL
+406 LLSLALIVVNVVL

-442 LRSRRE
+442 LRSRRK
-448 AGTTGVEAAKQR
+448 AGSTGVEAAKQR
-460 SASKDASSQNA
+460 AASRDASSQNA

-497 SQEAAKQEVSSR
+497 SQEAAKQEV
-509 EASSQE
+509 
-515 ASKQEVYNHRS
+515 YNQKC
-526 SSITAS
+526 SSIPAS

-650 TTLCMALTAWFTHK
+650 TALCMALTAWFTHK

>member
-214 RALLPFLV
+214 LALLPFLI
-222 ALVMAAHTA
+222 ALFMAAHTA

-271 WLEKMKANDTSEGLV
+271 WLEKMKANDTSKGLV
-286 ESVQKKNE
+286 ESYQKKNE
-294 AVLENVNPL
+294 
-303 KGGGEAV
+303 
-310 LENGNPL
+310 
-317 KGGRGAVLENG
+317 
-328 NKVKNDEK
+328 

-367 ENGNPLKGG
+367 EN
-376 GGAVL
+376 
-381 ENENKVRTRSEEM
+381 ENKVRTRSEEM
-394 KDKENSLALPVA
+394 KDKENALALPVA

-460 SASKDASSQNA
+460 AASKDASSQNA

-478 REASSQEA
+478 REASL
-486 AEREVSNREAS
+486 
-497 SQEAAKQEVSSR
+497 QEAAKQEVSSR

-515 ASKQEVYNHRS
+515 ASKQEVYNQKC
-526 SSITAS
+526 SSIPAS

>member
-92 KLTWKTVQRW
+92 KLAWKTVQRW

-139 CLMFMPNPFGLSPYK
+139 CLMFMSNPFGLSPYK

-214 RALLPFLV
+214 LALLPFLV
-222 ALVMAAHTA
+222 ALFMAAHTA

-271 WLEKMKANDTSEGLV
+271 WLEKMKANDTSKGLV
-286 ESVQKKNE
+286 DNYQKKS
-294 AVLENVNPL
+294 
-303 KGGGEAV
+303 EAV

-341 VNPLKG
+341 
-347 GRGAVLE
+347 
-354 NGNGVKN
+354 
-361 DEKVVL
+361 
-367 ENGNPLKGG
+367 
-376 GGAVL
+376 
-381 ENENKVRTRSEEM
+381 ENKVRTRSEEM
-394 KDKENSLALPVA
+394 KEKENALALPVA
-406 FLSLALIVVNVVL
+406 LLSLALIVVNVVL

-442 LRSRRE
+442 LRSRRK

-460 SASKDASSQNA
+460 AASKDASSQNA
-471 AKQEVSN
+471 AKQEL
-478 REASSQEA
+478 
-486 AEREVSNREAS
+486 SNREAS
-497 SQEAAKQEVSSR
+497 SQEAAKQEV
-509 EASSQE
+509 
-515 ASKQEVYNHRS
+515 YNQKS
-526 SSITAS
+526 SSIPAS

-650 TTLCMALTAWFTHK
+650 TALCMALTAWFTHK

>member
-45 PPPDHVFDPTIYGI
+45 PPPDHVFDPKIYGI

-214 RALLPFLV
+214 LALLPFLI
-222 ALVMAAHTA
+222 ALFMAAHTA

-271 WLEKMKANDTSEGLV
+271 WLEKMKANDTSKGLV
-286 ESVQKKNE
+286 DNYQKKS
-294 AVLENVNPL
+294 
-303 KGGGEAV
+303 EAV

-317 KGGRGAVLENG
+317 NGGRE
-328 NKVKNDEK
+328 
-336 AVLEN
+336 
-341 VNPLKG
+341 
-347 GRGAVLE
+347 AVLE

-361 DEKVVL
+361 DEK
-367 ENGNPLKGG
+367 
-376 GGAVL
+376 AVL

-394 KDKENSLALPVA
+394 KEKENALALPVA
-406 FLSLALIVVNVVL
+406 LLSLALIVVNVVL

-442 LRSRRE
+442 LRSRRK
-448 AGTTGVEAAKQR
+448 AGTIGVEAAKQR
-460 SASKDASSQNA
+460 AASKDASSQNA
-471 AKQEVSN
+471 AKQEL
-478 REASSQEA
+478 SS
-486 AEREVSNREAS
+486 REAS
-497 SQEAAKQEVSSR
+497 SQEAAKQEV
-509 EASSQE
+509 
-515 ASKQEVYNHRS
+515 YNQKS
-526 SSITAS
+526 SSIPAS
-532 PTLHFW
+532 STLHFW

-625 LTHIYPYIDA
+625 LTQLYPYIDA

-650 TTLCMALTAWFTHK
+650 TALCMALTAWFTHK

>member
-214 RALLPFLV
+214 LALLPFLV
-222 ALVMAAHTA
+222 ALFMAAHTA

-286 ESVQKKNE
+286 ESYQKKNE
-294 AVLENVNPL
+294 AVLENVNLL
-303 KGGGEAV
+303 KSR
-310 LENGNPL
+310 
-317 KGGRGAVLENG
+317 RGAVLENG

-336 AVLEN
+336 VVLEN

-367 ENGNPLKGG
+367 EN
-376 GGAVL
+376 
-381 ENENKVRTRSEEM
+381 ENKVRTRSEEM
-394 KDKENSLALPVA
+394 KDKENALALPVA

-460 SASKDASSQNA
+460 AASRDASSQNA

-486 AEREVSNREAS
+486 AEREVSSREAS
-497 SQEAAKQEVSSR
+497 SQEAA
-509 EASSQE
+509 
-515 ASKQEVYNHRS
+515 KQEVYNHRS

>member
-214 RALLPFLV
+214 LALLPFLV
-222 ALVMAAHTA
+222 ALFMAAHTA

-271 WLEKMKANDTSEGLV
+271 WLEKMKANDTSKGLV
-286 ESVQKKNE
+286 ENCQKKN
-294 AVLENVNPL
+294 
-303 KGGGEAV
+303 GAV

-317 KGGRGAVLENG
+317 KGGKGAVLENG
-328 NKVKNDEK
+328 NGVKNDEK

-347 GRGAVLE
+347 RKEAVLE
-354 NGNGVKN
+354 NGNKVKN
-361 DEKVVL
+361 DEKT
-367 ENGNPLKGG
+367 
-376 GGAVL
+376 VL

-394 KDKENSLALPVA
+394 KDKENALALPVA
-406 FLSLALIVVNVVL
+406 LLSLALIVVNVVL

-448 AGTTGVEAAKQR
+448 AGTTGVEAAKQ
-460 SASKDASSQNA
+460 
-471 AKQEVSN
+471 EISN
-478 REASSQEA
+478 Q
-486 AEREVSNREAS
+486 
-497 SQEAAKQEVSSR
+497 K
-509 EASSQE
+509 
-515 ASKQEVYNHRS
+515 S
-526 SSITAS
+526 SSAPVS

-625 LTHIYPYIDA
+625 LTQLYPYIDA

-650 TTLCMALTAWFTHK
+650 TALCMALTAWFTHK

>member
-214 RALLPFLV
+214 LALLPFLV
-222 ALVMAAHTA
+222 ALFMAAHTA

-271 WLEKMKANDTSEGLV
+271 WLEKMKANDTSKGLV
-286 ESVQKKNE
+286 DNYQKKN
-294 AVLENVNPL
+294 
-303 KGGGEAV
+303 EAV

-328 NKVKNDEK
+328 NC
-336 AVLEN
+336 
-341 VNPLKG
+341 
-347 GRGAVLE
+347 
-354 NGNGVKN
+354 VKN

-436 ALTAWL
+436 ALSAWL
-442 LRSRRE
+442 LRSRRK

-460 SASKDASSQNA
+460 AASRDASSQNA

-486 AEREVSNREAS
+486 AEREVSSREAS

>member
-214 RALLPFLV
+214 LALLPFLV
-222 ALVMAAHTA
+222 ALFMAAHTA

-286 ESVQKKNE
+286 ESYQKKNE
-294 AVLENVNPL
+294 
-303 KGGGEAV
+303 
-310 LENGNPL
+310 
-317 KGGRGAVLENG
+317 
-328 NKVKNDEK
+328 

-381 ENENKVRTRSEEM
+381 ENGNGVKNDEKVVLENENKVRTRSEEM
-394 KDKENSLALPVA
+394 KEKENALALPVA
-406 FLSLALIVVNVVL
+406 LLSLALIVVNVVL

-460 SASKDASSQNA
+460 AASRDASSQNA

-486 AEREVSNREAS
+486 A
-497 SQEAAKQEVSSR
+497 
-509 EASSQE
+509 
-515 ASKQEVYNHRS
+515 KQEVYNQKT
-526 SSITAS
+526 SSIPAS

>member
-179 PFRLTDSDCIMLI
+179 PFRLADSDCIMLI

-214 RALLPFLV
+214 LALLPFLI
-222 ALVMAAHTA
+222 ALFMAAHTA
-231 NSWPALLIHTSWLPW
+231 NSWPAQLIHTSWLPW

-271 WLEKMKANDTSEGLV
+271 WLEKMKAKDTGKGLV
-286 ESVQKKNE
+286 ENYQIN
-294 AVLENVNPL
+294 
-303 KGGGEAV
+303 EAV

-317 KGGRGAVLENG
+317 KGGRE
-328 NKVKNDEK
+328 
-336 AVLEN
+336 
-341 VNPLKG
+341 
-347 GRGAVLE
+347 
-354 NGNGVKN
+354 
-361 DEKVVL
+361 
-367 ENGNPLKGG
+367 
-376 GGAVL
+376 AVL
-381 ENENKVRTRSEEM
+381 ENENKVRIRSEEM
-394 KDKENSLALPVA
+394 KDKENALALPVA
-406 FLSLALIVVNVVL
+406 LLSLALIVTNVVL

-429 VATMVLT
+429 IATIVLT

-460 SASKDASSQNA
+460 AALKEASSQGA

-478 REASSQEA
+478 Q
-486 AEREVSNREAS
+486 
-497 SQEAAKQEVSSR
+497 K
-509 EASSQE
+509 
-515 ASKQEVYNHRS
+515 S
-526 SSITAS
+526 SSSPAS

-625 LTHIYPYIDA
+625 LTELYPYIDA

-650 TTLCMALTAWFTHK
+650 TALCMALTAWFTHK